1 MQRESLSSRFDM
13 SSPSC
18 QVVKTP
24 ALLVQPF
31 QRCGED
37 LLAFRCMLGGSWKAC
52 AASLGLS
59 APLALPLSAKRS
71 LLIAHLAQT
80 RSHGLKLSHLEVI
93 DGGMVRE
100 ADRLIFFVT
109 EETAFELARDRHYHS
124 SI

>member
-1 MQRESLSSRFDM
+1 M

-52 AASLGLS
+52 AASFGLS
-59 APLALPLSAKRS
+59 APLALPLSAERS
-71 LLIAHLAQT
+71 LLVAHLAQT